1 MDEAKGDESRPASP
15 AKSISIFRL
24 FKFVATLPSSFA
36 SYHHH
41 LHQEILT
48 LRLQLDTQTTQIT
61 SLEAALDAHAT
72 PSLRCL
78 RVRKDR
84 LIQQQAKT
92 SRELESVVRGEPL
105 RKVREDVERDW
116 EGNWE
121 RKRKMRVTL
130 EEGRR
135 ALAAF
140 VMKSDSLG
148 LGIMSPSSSSSSTSL
163 ASKLKPP
170 MPTPGGASA
179 AFAERPAQ
187 TKS

>member
-1 MDEAKGDESRPASP
+1 MRRREMRAGLRVLLSRFQYFACSTTPRNLNLASP
-15 AKSISIFRL
+15 TRHPNNPNHLSRSRVGRARHP
-24 FKFVATLPSSFA
+24 LPSMPPSPKRQVNPAA
-36 SYHHH
+36 S
-41 LHQEILT
+41 E
-48 LRLQLDTQTTQIT
+48 D
-61 SLEAALDAHAT
+61 E
-72 PSLRCL
+72 
-78 RVRKDR
+78 
-84 LIQQQAKT
+84 
-92 SRELESVVRGEPL
+92 EPL